1 MQCFSFFEFRMHFI
15 LLSWAWNH
23 ACNFSNLDSCGFL
36 CTELFY
42 LRFYWIFFCERCPIM
57 NIWENVS
64 LLLYNHIPASC
75 KPTSWLFRAGPKF
88 RKLGGMTP
96 ASMPFQCLFTYKCPV
111 WWFRPKCRILKGAC
125 LIQFFYL
132 KMPILNIFGPDVSW
146 TPKRWNFEGNI
157 FDSILLLENAHFEHF
172 GPRCEL
178 DTKRRNFE
186 GNIFDSILLLEN
198 AHFEHFGP
206 RCELDTKR
214 RNFEGNI

>member
-96 ASMPFQCLFTYKCPV
+96 ASIAISMSLHIQMSSLMVSAKMPEFWREHVWFNSSTWKCPF
-111 WWFRPKCRILKGAC
+111 WTFLAQMWAGPQKDGILKGTF
-125 LIQFFYL
+125 LIHFFYL
-132 KMPILNIFGPDVSW
+132 KMLILNILGPDVSW
-146 TPKRWNFEGNI
+146 TPKEGILKGTFNFDFI
-157 FDSILLLENAHFEHF
+157 FPLTRTCWS
-172 GPRCEL
+172 
-178 DTKRRNFE
+178 
-186 GNIFDSILLLEN
+186 
-198 AHFEHFGP
+198 
-206 RCELDTKR
+206 
-214 RNFEGNI
+214 